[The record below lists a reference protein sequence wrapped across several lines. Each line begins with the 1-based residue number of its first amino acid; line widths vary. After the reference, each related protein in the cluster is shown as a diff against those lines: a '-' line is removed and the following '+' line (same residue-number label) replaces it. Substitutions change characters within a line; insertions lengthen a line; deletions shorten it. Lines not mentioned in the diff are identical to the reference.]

1 MSYKAICIQLAHYL
15 SVIIKI
21 NMVYKEQGLSLPNAI
36 KRLAMTW
43 IFLMSGLLTLR
54 HRLQLRWNIVP
65 FTGSVRVWLE
75 HNRGFRAL
83 GIILVGFFMFSFH
96 QVKASFI
103 GGELTSRWESGKL
116 MVEAQF
122 YFDSNDD
129 RVDSLPIIIR
139 DNSGINRVEMSLTR
153 IEKSKVKLKYPLECN
168 VTNEF
173 YKISISGVIEEDL
186 KLYFGLVVLAETPKV
201 TTSLI
206 SMNGRPDLRFVL
218 KSEVGSPTN
227 NNGSLNSTPPFI
239 LCLSQEANSTCSIT
253 SQDTSATMVCTPAI
267 ISNLNFRNPHMPSEF
282 EESTLLEGFS
292 YLEPLGSGNFKFDHK
307 MKSYK
312 LNINKSGNYLVSDAV
327 MESGRM
333 TTTRVFVIQV
343 SQF

>member
-1 MSYKAICIQLAHYL
+1 
-15 SVIIKI
+15 
-21 NMVYKEQGLSLPNAI
+21 MVNKEQGLSLSNAI
-36 KRLAMTW
+36 KRFAVTRM
-43 IFLMSGLLTLR
+43 FLISGLLTFG
-54 HRLQLRWNIVP
+54 HGVQLLWNIVP
-65 FTGSVRVWLE
+65 SKGAIRVWVE
-75 HNRGFRAL
+75 HNSGFRAL
-83 GIILVGFFMFSFH
+83 GIILVGFFMFSY
-96 QVKASFI
+96 QQAKASFI

-116 MVEAQF
+116 IVEAQF

-139 DNSGINRVEMSLTR
+139 DNSGINRVEMSLTH
-153 IEKSKVKLKYPLECN
+153 IEKSRLKLKYPLECG
-168 VTNEF
+168 VSNEF

-186 KLYFGLVVLAETPKV
+186 KLYSGLVVLVETPKV

-206 SMNGRPDLRFVL
+206 SMNGRPGLRFVL

-239 LCLSQEANSTCSIT
+239 LCLSQEANSTCSIA

-267 ISNLNFRNPHMPSEF
+267 ISNLNFRNPRIPSEF

-343 SQF
+343 SQL